1 LANEKDEKLSSL
13 IKEQFCHPDEEFNQF
28 LTEKILLLVDELS
41 MYENGEGQLVPFGYI
56 LELSQ
61 DTTEVLRS
69 YFQHLSETVE
79 VEYELEAV

>member
-1 LANEKDEKLSSL
+1 
-13 IKEQFCHPDEEFNQF
+13 
-28 LTEKILLLVDELS
+28 